1 MHRQPDTERR
11 HRCRRG
17 ASRMRGMNRRRA
29 RRFLLAALSAC
40 VLALAAGA
48 ALAETLTLRVH
59 TFNSPKAIA
68 VSEFLEP
75 WAEEVEAKSDGR
87 VAVQVFPAMQLGG
100 RPADLYGQ
108 ARDGVVD
115 AVWTIPGYS
124 PGRFPLTE
132 VFELPYVCGDAQA
145 TSQALTE
152 FHRKWMQDE
161 YADTHPLVFH
171 ATAPGHLHTASHPVR
186 SLADL
191 GGLKV
196 RAASQT
202 AAAVIESL
210 GAIPV
215 GMPVPQV
222 YEAVARGVVDGA
234 LLPWTIM
241 RPFRLH
247 EVTSH
252 HTEISMG
259 CTSFVLTMNKVR
271 YEGLPEDVQQIL
283 TSTTGMALAKR
294 LGRLW
299 QADELR
305 GRELAVEREH
315 AILSLEDTEHTLWRA
330 ATEPVIDRWVAK
342 VSQLGHDGQALL
354 ADAKRLVADYTAARG
369 Q

>member
-1 MHRQPDTERR
+1 
-11 HRCRRG
+11 
-17 ASRMRGMNRRRA
+17 
-29 RRFLLAALSAC
+29 
-40 VLALAAGA
+40 
-48 ALAETLTLRVH
+48 
-59 TFNSPKAIA
+59 
-68 VSEFLEP
+68 
-75 WAEEVEAKSDGR
+75 
-87 VAVQVFPAMQLGG
+87 MQLGG

-115 AVWTIPGYS
+115 AVWTVPGYS

-132 VFELPYVCGDAQA
+132 VFELPYVCGDAEA
-145 TSQALTE
+145 TSQALME

-171 ATAPGHLHTASHPVR
+171 ATAPGHLHTASHPVQG
-186 SLADL
+186 LADL
-191 GGLKV
+191 DGLKV

-202 AAAVIESL
+202 AAGVIESL

-252 HTEISMG
+252 HTEIAMG
-259 CTSFVLTMNKVR
+259 CTPFVLTMNKAR
-271 YEGLPEDVQQIL
+271 YEGLPAAVRETL
-283 TSTTGMALAKR
+283 TRTTGMALAKR

-299 QADELR
+299 QEDELR
-305 GRELAVEREH
+305 GRELAVEQGH
-315 AILSLEDTEHTLWRA
+315 PILSLDDSEHALWQA
-330 ATEPVIDRWVAK
+330 ATEPVTDRWVTK
-342 VSQLGHDGQALL
+342 VNELGHDGEALL
-354 ADAKRLVADYTAARG
+354 ADAKRLVADYTAVRT

>member
-1 MHRQPDTERR
+1 MNRQPTWNAAAAVKTPALAP
-11 HRCRRG
+11 RG
-17 ASRMRGMNRRRA
+17 MHGMNRRR
-29 RRFLLAALSAC
+29 FPLAALGACLLSA
-40 VLALAAGA
+40 VAGGA
-48 ALAETLTLRVH
+48 AAEPLTIRIH

-68 VSEFLEP
+68 VSEFLVP
-75 WAEEVEAKSDGR
+75 WGEEVAAKSSGR

-115 AVWTIPGYS
+115 AVWTVPGYS

-132 VFELPYVCGDAQA
+132 VFELPFVCGDAEA
-145 TSQALTE
+145 TSQALME
-152 FHRKWMQDE
+152 FHRKWMHDE

-171 ATAPGHLHTASHPVR
+171 ATAPGHIHTDDQPVQ

-191 GGLKV
+191 DGLKV

-202 AAAVIESL
+202 AAAMLEAL

-222 YEAVARGVVDGA
+222 YEALARGVVDGA

-247 EVTSH
+247 EVTNQ
-252 HTEISMG
+252 HTETSMG
-259 CTSFVLTMNKVR
+259 CTPFVLTMNKAR
-271 YEGLPEDVQQIL
+271 YEGLAEEVQQVL
-283 TSTTGMALAKR
+283 ASTTGMALAQR

-299 QADELR
+299 QEDEMR
-305 GRELAVEREH
+305 GRDLAVKQEHSILPLSAPER
-315 AILSLEDTEHTLWRA
+315 ALWQQ
-330 ATEPVIDRWVAK
+330 ATAPVIERWVAK
-342 VSQLGHDGQALL
+342 VNALGHDGQALL
-354 ADAKRLVADYTAARG
+354 EEARRLVAEYTG
-369 Q
+369 P